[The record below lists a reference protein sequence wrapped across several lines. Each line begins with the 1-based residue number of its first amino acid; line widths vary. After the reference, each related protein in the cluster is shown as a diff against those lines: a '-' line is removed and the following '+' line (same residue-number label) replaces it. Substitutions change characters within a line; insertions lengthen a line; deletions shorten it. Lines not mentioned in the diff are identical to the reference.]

1 MPTPDDDILKE
12 YWEDLQV
19 GPVPDPTLPSFYG
32 KHPGDL
38 VIGTSKDRILVRIHP
53 DGTLTYGPD
62 YTPDEAAVEFWTQM
76 CVRRME
82 SEERVMHLGVVESML
97 IRMGNADLNYE
108 GRQRQAQAEGATDHD
123 RFQAEMARR
132 NLEAI
137 VHQTIEFG
145 RGLVARPDA
154 PAPIV
159 PEPAP
164 SDVDGPPVDYE
175 QYSSPIADPPP
186 TPRPSANLQDAWNM
200 MSNRLEEAAAR
211 RPVEH
216 RRAPGFGNGVGPCV
230 CGAAWDFRQ
239 RRCSTRNSG

>member
-1 MPTPDDDILKE
+1 MPTPDDDNLKE

-19 GPVPDPTLPSFYG
+19 GPVPEPALPNFYG

-38 VIGTSKDRILVRIHP
+38 VIGTYKDRVLVRIHP

-76 CVRRME
+76 CVRRLE

-108 GRQRQAQAEGATDHD
+108 NRRRQAQAEGATDHD
-123 RFQAEMARR
+123 RFQAEMALR

-145 RGLVARPDA
+145 RGLVARPDP

-159 PEPAP
+159 PDPDP
-164 SDVDGPPVDYE
+164 IIDGPPVDYN
-175 QYSSPIADPPP
+175 SSPIVDPPP
-186 TPRPSANLQDAWNM
+186 TPRPSIRQDAWDIM
-200 MSNRLEEAAAR
+200 TNRLEEAAIR
-211 RPVEH
+211 RSTEH
-216 RRAPGFGNGVGPCV
+216 RLAPGFGNGVGPCV